1 MKNSKNPKITKK
13 MDLSDR
19 VAIELGLCRK
29 EDFKTIA
36 EKTGRHPVHH
46 CT

>member
-36 EKTGRHPVHH
+36 EKNRQASVHH